1 MINRDAW
8 LQIWWQLFLHIFY
21 LIEEQH
27 SRCFGLRWMP
37 NEAADID
44 WKWIKEALASDEI
57 TKVKLLSFV
66 TSLTLGSYV
75 QEVYQLFNT
84 LSTPM
89 QERCNLM
96 SLPDVFK
103 GDIPQVWYLIT
114 YDKLCDIFETYQ
126 RWVKGAASA

>member
-1 MINRDAW
+1 
-8 LQIWWQLFLHIFY
+8 
-21 LIEEQH
+21 
-27 SRCFGLRWMP
+27 MP
-37 NEAADID
+37 DDPDTIT
-44 WKWIKEALASDEI
+44 WPWIKEALASDEI

-75 QEVYQLFNT
+75 QEVYQLVNI

-89 QERCNLM
+89 QEQCNLM
-96 SLPDVFK
+96 SLPDVFQ
-103 GDIPQVWYLIT
+103 GDIPLVWYLIT